1 MLSPLEVRGLFPRL
15 HDVIFMNHAAVSLL
29 STRTEAAVVQAAE
42 ELTGPYYP
50 DLRGRADALRAML
63 GSLIHAPSEGIALTR
78 STAHGFTILAQG
90 LEWTAGD
97 NVVGARGE
105 YPANVYPWMALARQ
119 GVEFRMTEP
128 RDGRITPEAVME
140 LVDERT
146 RVVTLSHVQ
155 FWNGY
160 RVDIGTLAAE
170 CHRRG
175 IIFAVDVMQS
185 LGALRVDVEQLK
197 IDFLASGACK
207 WLLGPAGIS
216 FCYCRLD
223 LLERLQPVLVGAGS
237 VRRRDDYFNYELD
250 LPPTGQRFE
259 ETWISLLDVAAFTA
273 AVELVQQ
280 LDAEAVERRVLELNK
295 RLASGLAERG
305 LQVVAPW
312 PRSAAES
319 SGIVSFRHPDR
330 SAEEVFAF
338 LWANKVI
345 CSLRSDFVRLSP
357 HYYNTEEEIDR
368 VLELLEGRM

>member
-1 MLSPLEVRGLFPRL
+1 MLSPLDVRALFPRL
-15 HDVIFMNHAAVSLL
+15 RNVIFMNHAAVSLL
-29 STRTEAAVVQAAE
+29 STQTQAAIARAAD

-50 DLRGRADALRAML
+50 DLHGRADALRAMI
-63 GSLIHAPSEGIALTR
+63 GSLIHAPGDGVALTR
-78 STAHGFTILAQG
+78 STAHGFSILAQG
-90 LEWTAGD
+90 LDWKAGD

-119 GVEFRMTEP
+119 GVELRLTEP

-160 RVDIGTLAAE
+160 RVDIAMLAEE

-175 IIFAVDVMQS
+175 IICAVDVMQS
-185 LGALRVDVEQLK
+185 LGALRVDVEKLHV
-197 IDFLASGACK
+197 DFLASGACK

-237 VRRRDDYFNYELD
+237 VRKRDDYFNYALD
-250 LPPTGQRFE
+250 FPPTGQRFE
-259 ETWISLLDVAAFTA
+259 ETWISLLDVVAFTA
-273 AVELVQQ
+273 AVELLQQ
-280 LDAEAVERRVLELNK
+280 LDQEAVQRRVLELNQ
-295 RLASGLAERG
+295 RLSAGLSIRG
-305 LQVVAPW
+305 LHIVTPW
-312 PRSAAES
+312 PRSPLES
-319 SGIVSFRHPDR
+319 SGIVSFRHPTR
-330 SAEEVFAF
+330 PAEEIFR
-338 LWANKVI
+338 LLTANRVI

-357 HYYNTEEEIDR
+357 HYYNTEEEIDH
-368 VLELLEGRM
+368 VLKLLESTL